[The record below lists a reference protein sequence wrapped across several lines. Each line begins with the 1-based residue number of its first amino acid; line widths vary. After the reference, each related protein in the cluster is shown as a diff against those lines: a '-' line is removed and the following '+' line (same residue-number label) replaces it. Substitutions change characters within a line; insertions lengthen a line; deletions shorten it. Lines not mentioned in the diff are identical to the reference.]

1 MKFMTTDDNL
11 NFGFM
16 AIRFYIGKF
25 PSLNL
30 IDPQAILGNED
41 SQGGYLFDFEGDRY
55 FIHMTN
61 LNEFEVICVNKFNE
75 LTIIHLPD
83 AEDLLVFFGSLVNG
97 DKIYL

>member
-1 MKFMTTDDNL
+1 MKFMKMDNDL

-25 PSLNL
+25 PSLNI

-41 SQGGYLFDFEGDRY
+41 SQGGYLFDYDGDRY

-61 LNEFEVICVNKFNE
+61 TDEFEVICVNQFNE
-75 LTIIHLPD
+75 LTIILLPD

-97 DKIYL
+97 DKLYL